1 MRTIIALI
9 LCVCTILC
17 CASCRRQD
25 LYEYCEFGL
34 KLSSDYYETDLK
46 ETFDKAYTNDRVLI
60 GINRMS
66 FDACLENGI
75 LPTHTPKKFAGLYKE
90 RVEQSDETSEVF
102 ELGDVPFFTYKRVS
116 DGVEYLYVMTFYCS
130 QYAYFVV
137 TFISPNTD
145 EGALVTEFLEIAN
158 TMYFTY
164 DVR

>member
-1 MRTIIALI
+1 MKKIVAIILLLATLFAL
-9 LCVCTILC
+9 L
-17 CASCRRQD
+17 SCEKR
-25 LYEYCEFGL
+25 YEYCEFGL
-34 KLSSDYYETDLK
+34 KLTSDYEESDLK
-46 ETFDKAYTNDRVLI
+46 ETFDKAYTNGSVLI

-75 LPTHTPKKFAGLYKE
+75 LPTHTPKKFASIYKE
-90 RVEQSDETSEVF
+90 NIDKTDKTG
-102 ELGDVPFFTYKRVS
+102 ELLVSGDVPFFTYKRSS
-116 DGVEYLYVMTFYCS
+116 DGVEYLYVMTFYVS

-145 EGALVTEFLEIAN
+145 EGALVTEFLRIAN